1 MAKVVKKAPT
11 DLNLHPLII
20 NRWSPRALD
29 VDDAISNDD
38 LHAILEAA
46 RLAPSAFN
54 EQPWRFIFGKRG
66 EETFNQIL
74 AGLGE
79 FNQMWAKNASA
90 LLLVTGVKQRS
101 NGDAHPS
108 YQYDLGLAVSQGTFE
123 AHHRGYITH
132 QMTGFSHDA
141 MCKTF
146 DLTTTDSQ
154 EYSTVTGMPNYSE
167 DVVIYGAAWRMISF
181 LDPSRLG
188 PLSAEADVLD
198 NQRGARSGENA
209 ARFLFNIYNTRLNE
223 VAENQRRQFP
233 IRSHY
238 QR

>member
-11 DLNLHPLII
+11 DLNLHPLIT

-29 VDDAISNDD
+29 IDDAISNDD
-38 LHAILEAA
+38 MHAILEAA

-66 EETFNQIL
+66 EETFDQIL

-146 DLTTTDSQ
+146 DLTTT
-154 EYSTVTGMPNYSE
+154 EPV
-167 DVVIYGAAWRMISF
+167 VVIAIGKQADADILPEAM
-181 LDPSRLG
+181 
-188 PLSAEADVLD
+188 AEREKLAS
-198 NQRGARSGENA
+198 NRKP
-209 ARFLFNIYNTRLNE
+209 LNE
-223 VAENQRRQFP
+223 L
-233 IRSHY
+233 ILKGSL
-238 QR
+238 

>member
-1 MAKVVKKAPT
+1 MSKVVKKAPT
-11 DLNLHPLII
+11 ELNLHPLIT

-29 VDDAISNDD
+29 VDDSISNEDMY
-38 LHAILEAA
+38 AILEAA

-74 AGLGE
+74 NGLGE
-79 FNQMWAKNASA
+79 FNQMWAKSASA

-123 AHHRGYITH
+123 AHHRGYVTH

-146 DLTTTDSQ
+146 DLTTT
-154 EYSTVTGMPNYSE
+154 EPV
-167 DVVIYGAAWRMISF
+167 VVIAIGKQADSDILPEAMAEREK
-181 LDPSRLG
+181 LEPSRK
-188 PLSAEADVLD
+188 PLSELIIK
-198 NQRGARSGENA
+198 GS
-209 ARFLFNIYNTRLNE
+209 L
-223 VAENQRRQFP
+223 
-233 IRSHY
+233 
-238 QR
+238 

>member
-1 MAKVVKKAPT
+1 VAKVVKKAPT
-11 DLNLHPLII
+11 ELNLHPLIT

-29 VDDAISNDD
+29 IDDAISNDD
-38 LHAILEAA
+38 MHAILEAA

-66 EETFNQIL
+66 EETFDQIL

-146 DLTTTDSQ
+146 DLTTT
-154 EYSTVTGMPNYSE
+154 EPV
-167 DVVIYGAAWRMISF
+167 VVIAIGKQADADILPEAMAEREKLASN
-181 LDPSRLG
+181 RK
-188 PLSAEADVLD
+188 PLQELILKGSL
-198 NQRGARSGENA
+198 
-209 ARFLFNIYNTRLNE
+209 
-223 VAENQRRQFP
+223 
-233 IRSHY
+233 
-238 QR
+238 

>member
-1 MAKVVKKAPT
+1 MTKVVKKAPT
-11 DLNLHPLII
+11 DLELHPLLV

-29 VDDAISNDD
+29 NNDAITNDD

-74 AGLGE
+74 NGLGE

-90 LLLVTGVKQRS
+90 LLLVSGTKQRS
-101 NGDAHPS
+101 NGDPHPS

-123 AHHRGYITH
+123 AHHRGYVTH
-132 QMTGFSHDA
+132 QMTGFNHDV

-146 DLTTTDSQ
+146 DLTTF
-154 EYSTVTGMPNYSE
+154 EPV
-167 DVVIYGAAWRMISF
+167 VVIAIGKQASVDILPDQMAEREKAQSV
-181 LDPSRLG
+181 RK
-188 PLSAEADVLD
+188 PLSELIIK
-198 NQRGARSGENA
+198 GS
-209 ARFLFNIYNTRLNE
+209 I
-223 VAENQRRQFP
+223 
-233 IRSHY
+233 
-238 QR
+238 